1 MRKMLG
7 MTEALHMELKNL
19 SESKRVPMT
28 VVLEA
33 LLSKADD
40 IDWKSVEK
48 GYKSEKLT
56 WTKMRQVVS
65 EYQKKY
71 PDITD
76 EDLVQFTG
84 FSLAQVETL
93 THTAHKRVLE
103 VMKDRRL
110 KPATI
115 ADKASVSER
124 FALRMWQ
131 MREGIKE
138 VPKQEQHI
146 WDLYRSKGDLL

>member
-7 MTEALHMELKNL
+7 MTEALHTELKSL
-19 SESKRVPMT
+19 AESKRVPMT
-28 VVLEA
+28 VVLET
-33 LLSKADD
+33 LLAHSDD

-48 GYKSEKLT
+48 NHKSEKLT
-56 WTKMRQVVS
+56 WTKMRTTVS
-65 EYQKKY
+65 EYQAKY
-71 PDITD
+71 PNITD

-84 FSLAQVETL
+84 YSLAQVETL
-93 THTAHKRVLE
+93 TFTAHKRVLE
-103 VMKDRRL
+103 VMRDKRL

-115 ADKASVSER
+115 AEKASVSER

-131 MREGIKE
+131 IREGLKE

-146 WDLYRSKGDLL
+146 WDLYRSKEGL